1 MSSEKTLAAVRNIS
15 KRFPGVLAN
24 ERISLEF
31 HAAEIHVLLGENGAG
46 KSTLIS
52 MLAGM
57 QQPDEGEIWIGGGP
71 VVVASPRVSLT
82 LGVGTV
88 FQHELLVPSLTVI
101 ENLLLGG
108 PWWQRMRRL
117 AALERFRQLAGLL
130 GVAID
135 PHAEVGRLSL
145 GERQQIE
152 IIRALWRGGKLLIL
166 DEPTS
171 MLTPHGV
178 QDLGRVMRRLK
189 EQGVAVLLVTHKLPE
204 AFQFGDRISVLRQG
218 RLMGQLAPERIAK
231 MSATRAQD
239 AVIGMM
245 FGGQVAPDADTA
257 PRVHLGQQKPLSQ
270 RDGPPRLSVRALC
283 TEARAGECALR
294 EVSFDL
300 WAGEILGIA
309 GVDGNGQKHLAEVL
323 AGQRS
328 AAQGRIILDGTEVT
342 RDGVGA
348 RRQRGFRY
356 LTDDRLNEGTV
367 GALSVAIN
375 LLLKEIGEPP
385 YWRHGLAD
393 WGLIHRDAR
402 EMIRGNDIRAPS
414 ERTPLGR
421 LSGGNIQKVLLAREL
436 DRAAKVAILSKPTHG
451 LDLQNCAL
459 AHARMRADARRGVA
473 IVVISTDLDDELL
486 QLSDRI
492 GVMFQGRLSGIVPNT
507 SGVERTVGRLMTG
520 AALA

>member
-1 MSSEKTLAAVRNIS
+1 MSSETTLAAVRDIS

-108 PWWQRMRRL
+108 PWWQRMGRL
-117 AALERFRQLAGLL
+117 AARERFRQLSGLL

-135 PHAEVGRLSL
+135 PHAEAGRLSL

-218 RLMGQLAPERIAK
+218 RLLG
-231 MSATRAQD
+231 SS
-239 AVIGMM
+239 
-245 FGGQVAPDADTA
+245 
-257 PRVHLGQQKPLSQ
+257 PRS
-270 RDGPPRLSVRALC
+270 
-283 TEARAGECALR
+283 ALR
-294 EVSFDL
+294 
-300 WAGEILGIA
+300 
-309 GVDGNGQKHLAEVL
+309 
-323 AGQRS
+323 R
-328 AAQGRIILDGTEVT
+328 
-342 RDGVGA
+342 
-348 RRQRGFRY
+348 
-356 LTDDRLNEGTV
+356 
-367 GALSVAIN
+367 
-375 LLLKEIGEPP
+375 
-385 YWRHGLAD
+385 
-393 WGLIHRDAR
+393 
-402 EMIRGNDIRAPS
+402 
-414 ERTPLGR
+414 
-421 LSGGNIQKVLLAREL
+421 
-436 DRAAKVAILSKPTHG
+436 
-451 LDLQNCAL
+451 
-459 AHARMRADARRGVA
+459 
-473 IVVISTDLDDELL
+473 
-486 QLSDRI
+486 
-492 GVMFQGRLSGIVPNT
+492 
-507 SGVERTVGRLMTG
+507 
-520 AALA
+520 